1 MKYKISKYFAQ
12 EVHKIKDRKILA
24 KIKNCIDA
32 IEKATD
38 LADIPNLETLK
49 GFPGYYRIK
58 FDYSQPEEIAF
69 VMVGRAIVQTW
80 FRSEIPERSSWAH
93 LTILF
98 KKWPAKRYT
107 SPRLIVSCQSK
118 IF

>member
-1 MKYKISKYFAQ
+1 MKYKISKYFAK

-58 FDYSQPEEIAF
+58 FDYRYRIGIFLNDETVEILKVESREGF
-69 VMVGRAIVQTW
+69 YKNL
-80 FRSEIPERSSWAH
+80 P
-93 LTILF
+93 
-98 KKWPAKRYT
+98 
-107 SPRLIVSCQSK
+107 
-118 IF
+118 